1 MSYIGMKKTYSTLAE
16 VFTDICTIL
25 TTVGWTL
32 HDELSSTNK
41 VFKSRGEKDVYA
53 PAYLRVY
60 NSGSYVEF
68 YAWQYWNLITH
79 SGILSGYTT
88 PSRTTYGENFIA
100 ANKDF
105 IVCAN
110 ATYSGGAA
118 FIPNLFHTLLTT
130 TTDSISAGSSV
141 TIPVVSS
148 SGFKVGNRYQILG
161 QNYEGRERVTINSI
175 PDSTSVVVASLA
187 TSYASGAYLGIN
199 PCPFGLWG
207 AGAEGFHRFR
217 PLNWYDSSGTTSN
230 SSSQWLYFTPIIDI
244 SQNPDMFPDNY
255 ADEIHVYHVLEHL
268 HDPLKKMEELHRIL
282 KPGGKLFLRVPHFS
296 SLGAF
301 TDITHIRPFGITSFD
316 CFNETNPHHY
326 YTKVTF
332 KIIIKEIKYLGL
344 YPNSGV
350 YEKYIHKN
358 ECPVMLKPFVR
369 GINFLIRLS
378 PTLFERFWCYYV
390 GGAMEINF
398 IFEK

>member
-199 PCPFGLWG
+199 PCPFGLWSPG
-207 AGAEGFHRFR
+207 NNGMWHGFV
-217 PLNWYDSSGTTSN
+217 PLSWYDSSGTTTNSN
-230 SSSQWLYFTPIIDI
+230 WLFFTPIIDS
-244 SQNPDMFPDNY
+244 SQNADMWPDNY
-255 ADEIHVYHVLEHL
+255 ADEY
-268 HDPLKKMEELHRIL
+268 IL
-282 KPGGKLFLRVPHFS
+282 APGLFYSQTSNRSGLWGYTKEYLLASYPGGTSPSQGTLFDIVGVS
-296 SLGAF
+296 SNSPESGQATSGGNTTL
-301 TDITHIRPFGITSFD
+301 TDTSKSWTTNQWQNKWIIIVNGTGVGQSRKISSNTSDTITVVTQWV
-316 CFNETNPHHY
+316 TNPDPNSVYRIVDESWRHL
-326 YTKVTF
+326 TR
-332 KIIIKEIKYLGL
+332 GL
-344 YPNSGV
+344 YALETQNS
-350 YEKYIHKN
+350 
-358 ECPVMLKPFVR
+358 L
-369 GINFLIRLS
+369 
-378 PTLFERFWCYYV
+378 
-390 GGAMEINF
+390 
-398 IFEK
+398 